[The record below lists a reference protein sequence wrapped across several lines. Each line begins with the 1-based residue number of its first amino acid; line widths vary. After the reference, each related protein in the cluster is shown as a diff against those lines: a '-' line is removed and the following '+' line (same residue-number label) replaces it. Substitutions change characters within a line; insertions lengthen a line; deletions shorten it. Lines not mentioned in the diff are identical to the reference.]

1 MSKRPGG
8 IFDPEGV
15 KKRID
20 ELEART
26 GDPGFWDKREQAE
39 KVMLEVKRLRNRLEP
54 WQKLRQEVIDLGDFH
69 ELVKEEKAE
78 DQEADV
84 RVQLDG
90 LTKQYDKLHIIE
102 LLSDKNDEASSFLT
116 IHSGA
121 GGTESC
127 DWASMLYRMYTRW
140 VERHGWKYEIID
152 YQEAEGGIK
161 SATIE
166 VTGDYAYG
174 YLKNENGIHRLVRI
188 SPFDAAARRHTS
200 FASVHAMPIL
210 DDDIDIVIRPEDVR
224 IDTYRA
230 GGAGGQHVNKTDSA
244 VRITHLATGI
254 VVQCQNE
261 RSQFKNKDSAFK
273 VLRARLFEHYKA
285 EQDKEMD
292 KIAGEKKDVSWG
304 NQIRSYVFQPYT
316 MVKDTRTKYSRG
328 DIQNVMDGDIDS
340 FIENFMLECWLAKHN
355 PSKSKLGKGGGADD
369 DDI

>member
-1 MSKRPGG
+1 
-8 IFDPEGV
+8 
-15 KKRID
+15 
-20 ELEART
+20 
-26 GDPGFWDKREQAE
+26 
-39 KVMLEVKRLRNRLEP
+39 MLEVKRLRNRLEP
-54 WQKLRQEVIDLGDFH
+54 WQKLHQDATDLVDFFDMA
-69 ELVKEEKAE
+69 KAEKAE
-78 DQEADV
+78 DQEADIKA
-84 RVQLDG
+84 QLADCRER
-90 LTKQYDKLHIIE
+90 YDKLHIIE
-102 LLSDKNDEASSFLT
+102 LLSEKNDDAGSFLT

-140 VERHGWKYEIID
+140 IERHGWKYEIVD

-166 VTGDYAYG
+166 IQGDYAYG

-210 DDDIDIVIRPEDVR
+210 DDDIDIEIRPEDVR

-261 RSQFKNKDSAFK
+261 RSQYKNKDLAYK
-273 VLRARLFEHYKA
+273 VLKARLFEHYKA
-285 EQDKEMD
+285 QQDKEMD

-316 MVKDTRTKYSRG
+316 MVKDTRTKYSRT
-328 DIQNVMDGDIDS
+328 DIQNIMDGDIDS
-340 FIENFMLECWLAKHN
+340 FIQNFMMELWMAKHN
-355 PSKSKLGKGGGADD
+355 PSKSKLGSAGDD
-369 DDI
+369 DDL